1 VREDVENIKG
11 KKGARGVKIIAPS
24 RVRKVSS
31 KVSSK
36 VSLKN
41 SGYTTEKYNFA

>member
-11 KKGARGVKIIAPS
+11 KKGARGIKIIAPS
-24 RVRKVSS
+24 RVR